1 MNIKKFLL
9 IKACKILP
17 SELIE
22 NVWSFVETDAKK
34 LIQEFIQKMYYR
46 KIERVRC
53 MFLEMDVFSNN
64 NIPSK
69 MELVFYRLLNYNYI
83 ANYMYIQDTERFIR
97 HLYGIKWRYYDRHL
111 SYLVDKIVSD
121 ITKKQLEGKARMA
134 RLLALRTI
142 DYKISTTKYIEMTFS
157 PVIFRLLFIMNNS
170 LSDVKID
177 LLDYI
182 LKYYHD
188 NIQKDINIRYDNP
201 LGSYLIANPPLNT
214 YDNEVE

>member
-9 IKACKILP
+9 IKACKTLP

-22 NVWSFVETDAKK
+22 NIWSFVKTDAKK

-46 KIERVRC
+46 KIERVRR
-53 MFLEMDVFSNN
+53 MFLEMDTFSNN

-69 MELVFYRLLNYNYI
+69 MELVFYRLLNYDYT

-188 NIQKDINIRYDNP
+188 NIQKDITICYDNP
-201 LGSYLIANPPLNT
+201 FGRYLIANQPLNT
-214 YDNEVE
+214 YDNEFE

>member
-46 KIERVRC
+46 KIERVRR
-53 MFLEMDVFSNN
+53 MFLEMDTFSNN

-69 MELVFYRLLNYNYI
+69 MELVFYRLLNYDRI
-83 ANYMYIQDTERFIR
+83 ANYMYIQDTDRFIR

-170 LSDVKID
+170 LADVKID

>member
-46 KIERVRC
+46 KIERVRR

-69 MELVFYRLLNYNYI
+69 MELVFYRLLNYDRI

-188 NIQKDINIRYDNP
+188 NIQKDINICYDNP
-201 LGSYLIANPPLNT
+201 LGSDLITNPPLNT

>member
-46 KIERVRC
+46 KIERVRH
-53 MFLEMDVFSNN
+53 MFLEMDTFSNN

-69 MELVFYRLLNYNYI
+69 MELVFYRLLNYDRI

-170 LSDVKID
+170 LADVKID

>member
-22 NVWSFVETDAKK
+22 NVWSFVKTDAKK

-46 KIERVRC
+46 KIERVRR
-53 MFLEMDVFSNN
+53 MFLEMDTFSNN

-69 MELVFYRLLNYNYI
+69 IELVFYRLLNYDRI
-83 ANYMYIQDTERFIR
+83 ASYMYIQDTDRFIR

-170 LSDVKID
+170 LADVKID

>member
-17 SELIE
+17 SELIA

-46 KIERVRC
+46 KIERVRR
-53 MFLEMDVFSNN
+53 MFLEMDTFSNN

-69 MELVFYRLLNYNYI
+69 MELVFYRLLNYDRI

-142 DYKISTTKYIEMTFS
+142 DYKFSTTKYIEMTFS

-214 YDNEVE
+214 YDNELE

>member
-22 NVWSFVETDAKK
+22 NVWSFVKTDAKK

-46 KIERVRC
+46 KIERVRR

-69 MELVFYRLLNYNYI
+69 MELVFYRLLNYDRI
-83 ANYMYIQDTERFIR
+83 ASYMYIQDTDRFIR

-170 LSDVKID
+170 LADVKID

>member
-9 IKACKILP
+9 IKACKTLP
-17 SELIE
+17 SELIA

-34 LIQEFIQKMYYR
+34 LIQEFTQKMYYR
-46 KIERVRC
+46 KIERVRR
-53 MFLEMDVFSNN
+53 MFLVMDVFSNN

-69 MELVFYRLLNYNYI
+69 LELVFYRLLNYDRI

-97 HLYGIKWRYYDRHL
+97 YLYGIKWRYYDRHL

-142 DYKISTTKYIEMTFS
+142 DYKFSTTNYIEMTFS

-188 NIQKDINIRYDNP
+188 NIQKDINICYDNP
-201 LGSYLIANPPLNT
+201 MGSYLIANPPLNT
-214 YDNEVE
+214 YDNELE

>member
-9 IKACKILP
+9 IKACKTLP

-22 NVWSFVETDAKK
+22 NIWSFVKTDAKK

-46 KIERVRC
+46 KIERVRR
-53 MFLEMDVFSNN
+53 MFLVMDVFSNN

-69 MELVFYRLLNYNYI
+69 LELVFYRLLNYDRI

-97 HLYGIKWRYYDRHL
+97 YLYGIKWRYYDRHL

>member
-17 SELIE
+17 TELIE

-46 KIERVRC
+46 KIERVRR
-53 MFLEMDVFSNN
+53 MFLEMDTFSNN

>member
-46 KIERVRC
+46 KIERVRR
-53 MFLEMDVFSNN
+53 MFLEMDTFSNN

-69 MELVFYRLLNYNYI
+69 MELVFYRLLNYDRI

-142 DYKISTTKYIEMTFS
+142 DYKFSTTKYIEMTFS

-214 YDNEVE
+214 YDNELE

>member
-9 IKACKILP
+9 IKACKTLP

-22 NVWSFVETDAKK
+22 HVWSFVETDAKK

-46 KIERVRC
+46 KIERVRR

-69 MELVFYRLLNYNYI
+69 MELVFYRLLNYDRI
-83 ANYMYIQDTERFIR
+83 ASYMYIQDTDRFIR

-170 LSDVKID
+170 LADVKID

>member
-9 IKACKILP
+9 IKACKTLP

-46 KIERVRC
+46 KIERVRR
-53 MFLEMDVFSNN
+53 MFLEMDTFSNN

-69 MELVFYRLLNYNYI
+69 MELVFYRLLNYDRI

>member
-9 IKACKILP
+9 IKACKTLP

-22 NVWSFVETDAKK
+22 NIWSFVETDAKK

-46 KIERVRC
+46 KIERVRR
-53 MFLEMDVFSNN
+53 MFLEMDTFSNN

-69 MELVFYRLLNYNYI
+69 MELVFYRLLNYDYI

-111 SYLVDKIVSD
+111 SYLIDKIVSD

-188 NIQKDINIRYDNP
+188 NIQKDINICYDNP
-201 LGSYLIANPPLNT
+201 FGRYLIANPPLNT
-214 YDNEVE
+214 YDNEFE

>member
-9 IKACKILP
+9 IKACKTLP
-17 SELIE
+17 SELIA

-34 LIQEFIQKMYYR
+34 LIQEFTQKMYYK
-46 KIERVRC
+46 KIERVRR

-69 MELVFYRLLNYNYI
+69 MELVFYRLLNYDRI
-83 ANYMYIQDTERFIR
+83 ANYMYIQDTDRFIR
-97 HLYGIKWRYYDRHL
+97 CLYGIKWRYYDRHL

-142 DYKISTTKYIEMTFS
+142 DYKFSTTKYIKMTFS

-177 LLDYI
+177 VLDYI

>member
-1 MNIKKFLL
+1 
-9 IKACKILP
+9 
-17 SELIE
+17 
-22 NVWSFVETDAKK
+22 
-34 LIQEFIQKMYYR
+34 MYYR
-46 KIERVRC
+46 KIERVRR

-69 MELVFYRLLNYNYI
+69 IELVFYRLLNYDRI
-83 ANYMYIQDTERFIR
+83 ASYMYIQDTDRFIR

-170 LSDVKID
+170 LADVKID

>member
-9 IKACKILP
+9 IKACKTLP
-17 SELIE
+17 SELIA

-34 LIQEFIQKMYYR
+34 LIQEFTQKMYYR
-46 KIERVRC
+46 KIERVRR
-53 MFLEMDVFSNN
+53 MFLVMDVFSNN

-69 MELVFYRLLNYNYI
+69 LELVFYRLLNYDRI

-97 HLYGIKWRYYDRHL
+97 YLYGIKWRYYDRHL

>member
-9 IKACKILP
+9 IKACKTLP
-17 SELIE
+17 PELIE
-22 NVWSFVETDAKK
+22 NIWSFVETDAKK
-34 LIQEFIQKMYYR
+34 LIQEFIQKMYFR
-46 KIERVRC
+46 KIEIVRK
-53 MFLEMDVFSNN
+53 MFLELCEFSNN
-64 NIPSK
+64 NVQSSMIF
-69 MELVFYRLLNYNYI
+69 VFNRILNRTKK
-83 ANYMYIQDTERFIR
+83 ANYMYIQDAELFIR

-201 LGSYLIANPPLNT
+201 LGSYLIANPQLNT
-214 YDNEVE
+214 YDNEFE

>member
-46 KIERVRC
+46 KIERVRR
-53 MFLEMDVFSNN
+53 MFLEMDTFSNN

-69 MELVFYRLLNYNYI
+69 MELVFYRLLNYDRI

-142 DYKISTTKYIEMTFS
+142 DYKFSTTKYIEMTFS

>member
-22 NVWSFVETDAKK
+22 NVWSFVKTDAKK

-46 KIERVRC
+46 KIERVRR

-69 MELVFYRLLNYNYI
+69 IELVFYRLLNYDRI
-83 ANYMYIQDTERFIR
+83 ASYMYIQDTDRFIR

-170 LSDVKID
+170 LADVKID

>member
-17 SELIE
+17 SELIA

-46 KIERVRC
+46 KIERVRR
-53 MFLEMDVFSNN
+53 MFLEMDTFSNN

-69 MELVFYRLLNYNYI
+69 MELVFYRLLNYDYI

-97 HLYGIKWRYYDRHL
+97 HLYGIKWRYYDRRL
-111 SYLVDKIVSD
+111 SYLVDMIVSD

-188 NIQKDINIRYDNP
+188 NIQKDINISYDNP

-214 YDNEVE
+214 YDN

>member
-17 SELIE
+17 TELIE

-46 KIERVRC
+46 KIERVRR
-53 MFLEMDVFSNN
+53 MFLEMDTFSNN

-188 NIQKDINIRYDNP
+188 NIQKDINICYDNP
-201 LGSYLIANPPLNT
+201 FGRYLIANPTLNT
-214 YDNEVE
+214 YDNEFE

>member
-9 IKACKILP
+9 IKACKTLP

-34 LIQEFIQKMYYR
+34 LIQEFTQKMYYR
-46 KIERVRC
+46 KIERVRR

-69 MELVFYRLLNYNYI
+69 LELVFYRLLNYDRT

-97 HLYGIKWRYYDRHL
+97 YLYGIKWRYYDRHL

-188 NIQKDINIRYDNP
+188 NIQKDINICYDNP

>member
-22 NVWSFVETDAKK
+22 NVWSFVKTDAKK

-46 KIERVRC
+46 KIERVRR

-69 MELVFYRLLNYNYI
+69 IELVFYRLLNYDRI
-83 ANYMYIQDTERFIR
+83 ASYMYIQDTDRFIR

>member
-46 KIERVRC
+46 KIERVRR
-53 MFLEMDVFSNN
+53 MFLEMDTFSNN

-69 MELVFYRLLNYNYI
+69 MELVFYRLLNYDRI

-157 PVIFRLLFIMNNS
+157 PVIFRLLFI
-170 LSDVKID
+170 
-177 LLDYI
+177 
-182 LKYYHD
+182 
-188 NIQKDINIRYDNP
+188 
-201 LGSYLIANPPLNT
+201 
-214 YDNEVE
+214 

>member
-34 LIQEFIQKMYYR
+34 LIQEFTQKMYYR
-46 KIERVRC
+46 KIERVRR

-69 MELVFYRLLNYNYI
+69 MELVFYRLLNYDRI

>member
-9 IKACKILP
+9 IKACKTLP

-46 KIERVRC
+46 KIERVRR
-53 MFLEMDVFSNN
+53 MFLEMDLFSNN

-69 MELVFYRLLNYNYI
+69 MELVFYRLLNYDYI

-97 HLYGIKWRYYDRHL
+97 RLYGIKWRYYDRHL

-142 DYKISTTKYIEMTFS
+142 DYNCSTQKYIEMTFS
-157 PVIFRLLFIMNNS
+157 PVIFRLLFILNDS
-170 LSDVKID
+170 LSVVKID
-177 LLDYI
+177 VLDYI

-188 NIQKDINIRYDNP
+188 NIQKDINICYDNP
-201 LGSYLIANPPLNT
+201 FGSYLIANLPLNT
-214 YDNEVE
+214 YDNELE

>member
-9 IKACKILP
+9 IKACKTLP

-22 NVWSFVETDAKK
+22 HVWSFVETDAKK

-46 KIERVRC
+46 KIERVRR

-69 MELVFYRLLNYNYI
+69 IELVFYRLLNYDRI
-83 ANYMYIQDTERFIR
+83 ASYMYIQDTDRFIR

-170 LSDVKID
+170 LADVKID

>member
-46 KIERVRC
+46 KIERVRR
-53 MFLEMDVFSNN
+53 MFLEMDTFSNN

-69 MELVFYRLLNYNYI
+69 MELVFYRLLNYDRI

-170 LSDVKID
+170 LADVKID

-214 YDNEVE
+214 YDN

>member
-46 KIERVRC
+46 KIERVRR

-69 MELVFYRLLNYNYI
+69 MELVFYRLLNYDRI

-201 LGSYLIANPPLNT
+201 LSSYLIANLPINN
-214 YDNEVE
+214 YNIEIE

>member
-46 KIERVRC
+46 KIERVRR
-53 MFLEMDVFSNN
+53 MFLEMDTFSNN

-69 MELVFYRLLNYNYI
+69 MELVFYRLLNYDRI

>member
-9 IKACKILP
+9 IKACKTLP

-46 KIERVRC
+46 KIERVRR

-69 MELVFYRLLNYNYI
+69 MELVFYRLLNYDYI

-97 HLYGIKWRYYDRHL
+97 RLYGIKWRYYDRHL

-170 LSDVKID
+170 LSDVKIEV
-177 LLDYI
+177 LDYI
-182 LKYYHD
+182 LKYYQD
-188 NIQKDINIRYDNP
+188 NIQKDNNICYDNH
-201 LGSYLIANPPLNT
+201 LGRYLIANPPLNT
-214 YDNEVE
+214 YDNELE

>member
-9 IKACKILP
+9 IKACKTLP

-46 KIERVRC
+46 KIERVRR

-69 MELVFYRLLNYNYI
+69 MELVFYRLLNYDRI

-188 NIQKDINIRYDNP
+188 NIQKDINICYDNP

>member
-46 KIERVRC
+46 KIERVRR
-53 MFLEMDVFSNN
+53 MFLEMDTFSNN

-69 MELVFYRLLNYNYI
+69 MELVFYRLLNYDRI

-170 LSDVKID
+170 LADVKID